1 MSYYTGTIFEIEVPE
16 FGSSVGGG
24 GRYDKMVGKFTGQE
38 TPACGFSIGFER
50 IITILMDNNFEIPNQ
65 GNSIAFL
72 VEKGIQSEMLCNIIK
87 EAQKLREE
95 GIKVLVVRMNKNK
108 KFQKDNLIEQGY
120 KEFREFYKNPIVK

>member
-1 MSYYTGTIFEIEVPE
+1 
-16 FGSSVGGG
+16 
-24 GRYDKMVGKFTGQE
+24 MVGKFTGQE

-108 KFQKDNLIEQGY
+108 NSRRTTSLNRGTRNLRNFTKIQ
-120 KEFREFYKNPIVK
+120 

>member
-1 MSYYTGTIFEIEVPE
+1 
-16 FGSSVGGG
+16 
-24 GRYDKMVGKFTGQE
+24 MVGKFTGQE

-95 GIKVLVVRMNKNK
+95 GIKVLVVRMNKIK
-108 KFQKDNLIEQGY
+108 IPEGQ
-120 KEFREFYKNPIVK
+120 PH